1 MTFVDIF
8 RQISNIWCVKFI
20 IAEKSYFS
28 RSRNFAAF
36 FVERFDFLES
46 VVRVF
51 TVDFENVVVGDA
63 DALGAVGIDLLLVQ
77 EVLYFD

>member
-28 RSRNFAAF
+28 RSWNFAAF

-46 VVRVF
+46 VARVF